1 MPTLINFKYEI
12 NSRLAFD
19 LVMTDQLAFKLM
31 QTEKKDGET
40 RLGLLRE
47 VFSFSYDTQ
56 DEDSM
61 CRFMA
66 YIMHLSQL

>member
-1 MPTLINFKYEI
+1 
-12 NSRLAFD
+12 
-19 LVMTDQLAFKLM
+19 MTDQLAFKLM
-31 QTEKKDGET
+31 QSEKTDGDT

-61 CRFMA
+61 FRFMA
-66 YIMHLSQL
+66 YIMHLYQLNKGR